1 MANNGKEQTP
11 GTLMTTTYVGNL
23 RKTVIYV
30 KNLKKLVDESV
41 KKIAEPVTQNVLEV
55 RNHLATI
62 ANETK
67 KYREAFDGKLKEDGV
82 VRNHEYPEAE
92 EGTLSLSFISSERC
106 GYNKKQADFIQQ
118 LSNNLINS
126 IETNGAFTMAI
137 KSIVSNAISDA
148 GLENIHETLEKQFPP
163 NTSESVKVK

>member
-92 EGTLSLSFISSERC
+92 EGTLSLSFIPSERC
-106 GYNKKQADFIQQ
+106 GYNKGQADFIQQ
-118 LSNNLINS
+118 LSNNL
-126 IETNGAFTMAI
+126 
-137 KSIVSNAISDA
+137 VNAIRSMETASA
-148 GLENIHETLEKQFPP
+148 GLRQEILDLITESGLEDIHKTLEKQFPP
-163 NTSESVKVK
+163 KTSESVKVK